1 MTPTPNNNI
10 KEVTAEFKTLLSKQ
24 EYERIFK
31 LYKDIEGDIQ
41 TNYYFDTKRFTL
53 KASNAVLRVKRTDR
67 GLTYILERKKGYN
80 FVKIKEDMTE
90 NEFNELKETGKIAN
104 PVILAELTDI
114 IKDQLVV
121 NFMSLATFR
130 ISFQYKR
137 GKISLDRCEYVNT
150 VDYELEY
157 QASNRDSGKN
167 DFIEIIKEF
176 NITYKKSQVKL
187 KRAYDALRKTI

>member
-1 MTPTPNNNI
+1 MTSTANNT

-31 LYKDIEGDIQ
+31 LYKDIQGDIQ

-90 NEFNELKETGKIAN
+90 NEFNELKETGKIVN

-137 GKISLDRCEYVNT
+137 GKVSLDRCEYVNT

-157 QASNRDSGKN
+157 QASNRDSGKT
-167 DFIEIIKEF
+167 DFIGIIKEF